1 MEFSNVTTL
10 TPEEHDRDTNRKNAV
25 MDKKE

>member
-1 MEFSNVTTL
+1 MGFSNVTTL